1 MKKRNIIII
10 VTVTV
15 VLLII
20 VGVFA
25 YLNAGNVDEKKK
37 LEEEA
42 IILIKSQ
49 DKELARIDM
58 ALLEKTGIKDFTANL
73 DTSDSEAQ
81 KHIYSG
87 VLLNELLESL
97 GIDINEY
104 STVIAK
110 AVDGYTVALNAA
122 EVVQPDNIYI
132 AVKMDGM
139 DLGTKSTGGSGP
151 YQLIVTKD
159 AFSQRWCKFLIE
171 LELK

>member
-10 VTVTV
+10 VAVTA

-20 VGVFA
+20 VGVFT
-25 YLNAGNVDEKKK
+25 YLNAGSVDEKKK

-81 KHIYSG
+81 KHVYSG

-132 AVKMDGM
+132 AVKMD
-139 DLGTKSTGGSGP
+139 
-151 YQLIVTKD
+151 
-159 AFSQRWCKFLIE
+159 
-171 LELK
+171 

>member
-10 VTVTV
+10 VLVTV

-87 VLLNELLESL
+87 VLLNDLLESL

-110 AVDGYTVALNAA
+110 AIDGYIVALNAA

-132 AVKMDGM
+132 AVKMDGK

-151 YQLIVTKD
+151 YQLIVAKD